1 MLATQFHDF
10 EIGQRRINQ
19 FYPLLGNSIFS
30 SDGAFWQ
37 HSRALFRPQFI
48 RENIN
53 DLEETEKGSRTLIEA
68 LGPVDSKGWT
78 SVRQLQPLL
87 FNFTLDTASSFLFGE
102 SINSQSLMMRE
113 SSESDSPVSQDQAK
127 QKQFMAD
134 FELANVYMFKRI
146 RFQSLYWIN
155 DSLDL
160 RRAIRRMRQYIEQFV
175 QKAIASAASTTLK
188 QENKKYNLLSA
199 LAEQTQD
206 HEELRNQLLAI
217 LVAGRDTTA
226 GLLGW
231 SFARLAIHP
240 DIFHKLRTHI
250 LSDFPPSSS
259 SSTITFEKVKACRY
273 LQHFLHEVLR
283 LHPNVP
289 FNNRQAAV
297 DTTLPTGGG
306 PDGTAPIVVAK
317 GTTIAFSVY
326 LMHRRPDLWGED
338 VLEFRPE
345 RWEEERRGSKWQFL
359 PFSGGPRVCLGQQ
372 FALVEA
378 SYVIIRILQTFD
390 AIVPGD
396 VMEMSRLRKGLGLT
410 LWPRDG
416 VPVKFHRAD

>member
-1 MLATQFHDF
+1 
-10 EIGQRRINQ
+10 
-19 FYPLLGNSIFS
+19 
-30 SDGAFWQ
+30 
-37 HSRALFRPQFI
+37 
-48 RENIN
+48 
-53 DLEETEKGSRTLIEA
+53 
-68 LGPVDSKGWT
+68 
-78 SVRQLQPLL
+78 
-87 FNFTLDTASSFLFGE
+87 
-102 SINSQSLMMRE
+102 
-113 SSESDSPVSQDQAK
+113 
-127 QKQFMAD
+127 
-134 FELANVYMFKRI
+134 
-146 RFQSLYWIN
+146 
-155 DSLDL
+155 
-160 RRAIRRMRQYIEQFV
+160 MRQYIEQFV

-217 LVAGRDTTA
+217 LVAGRGKHDPQQAIPPNETRQTKTTHKRNTDTTA

-240 DIFHKLRTHI
+240 EIFHKLRTHI

-345 RWEEERRGSKWQFL
+345 RWEEERRGSTWQFL
-359 PFSGGPRVCLGQQ
+359 PFSGGMYFFSSFPPKQNEVRIRVLSQTRPRHNLRYP
-372 FALVEA
+372 FLF
-378 SYVIIRILQTFD
+378 SDTFS
-390 AIVPGD
+390 PTYLPTYLLPLFF
-396 VMEMSRLRKGLGLT
+396 SL
-410 LWPRDG
+410 
-416 VPVKFHRAD
+416 H

>member
-1 MLATQFHDF
+1 MCTC
-10 EIGQRRINQ
+10 
-19 FYPLLGNSIFS
+19 
-30 SDGAFWQ
+30 
-37 HSRALFRPQFI
+37 
-48 RENIN
+48 
-53 DLEETEKGSRTLIEA
+53 
-68 LGPVDSKGWT
+68 
-78 SVRQLQPLL
+78 
-87 FNFTLDTASSFLFGE
+87 
-102 SINSQSLMMRE
+102 
-113 SSESDSPVSQDQAK
+113 SSELDSSHCK
-127 QKQFMAD
+127 AD
-134 FELANVYMFKRI
+134 SRQQPFCRSFHAATTLTWRNKR
-146 RFQSLYWIN
+146 YWIN

-217 LVAGRDTTA
+217 LVAGRGKHDPQQAIPPNETKQNNTHKRNTDTTA

-240 DIFHKLRTHI
+240 DIFHKLRTRI

-359 PFSGGPRVCLGQQ
+359 PFSGGMYFFSSFPPKQKKVRIRVLSQTRPRHNLRYL
-372 FALVEA
+372 FLFSDTFLLLLL
-378 SYVIIRILQTFD
+378 SYLPTYLPTYYTLFSPFIRSPSLSRP
-390 AIVPGD
+390 AIR
-396 VMEMSRLRKGLGLT
+396 SRRSKLCNNTHPPNLRRHCT
-410 LWPRDG
+410 RRRDG
-416 VPVKFHRAD
+416 NVSVA

>member
-1 MLATQFHDF
+1 
-10 EIGQRRINQ
+10 
-19 FYPLLGNSIFS
+19 
-30 SDGAFWQ
+30 
-37 HSRALFRPQFI
+37 
-48 RENIN
+48 
-53 DLEETEKGSRTLIEA
+53 
-68 LGPVDSKGWT
+68 
-78 SVRQLQPLL
+78 
-87 FNFTLDTASSFLFGE
+87 
-102 SINSQSLMMRE
+102 
-113 SSESDSPVSQDQAK
+113 
-127 QKQFMAD
+127 
-134 FELANVYMFKRI
+134 
-146 RFQSLYWIN
+146 
-155 DSLDL
+155 
-160 RRAIRRMRQYIEQFV
+160 MRQYIEQFV

-217 LVAGRDTTA
+217 LVAGRGKDDPQQAIPPNETRNPQTTHKRNTDTTA

-240 DIFHKLRTHI
+240 EIFHKLRTHI

-345 RWEEERRGSKWQFL
+345 RWEEEKRGSTWQFL
-359 PFSGGPRVCLGQQ
+359 PFSGGMYFFSSFPPKQNEVRVRVLSQTRPRHDLRYPFLFSDTFSPTYLPTYLLPLFFLPSLGPRVCLGQQ

>member
-1 MLATQFHDF
+1 
-10 EIGQRRINQ
+10 
-19 FYPLLGNSIFS
+19 
-30 SDGAFWQ
+30 
-37 HSRALFRPQFI
+37 
-48 RENIN
+48 
-53 DLEETEKGSRTLIEA
+53 
-68 LGPVDSKGWT
+68 
-78 SVRQLQPLL
+78 
-87 FNFTLDTASSFLFGE
+87 
-102 SINSQSLMMRE
+102 
-113 SSESDSPVSQDQAK
+113 
-127 QKQFMAD
+127 
-134 FELANVYMFKRI
+134 
-146 RFQSLYWIN
+146 
-155 DSLDL
+155 
-160 RRAIRRMRQYIEQFV
+160 MRQYIEQFV

-217 LVAGRDTTA
+217 LVAGRGKDDPQQAIPPNETRKPQTTHKRNTDTTA

-359 PFSGGPRVCLGQQ
+359 PFSGGMYFFFLLSPPNRMKYAYAYSHRPDQDMTSGTLFLFSGTLLLLLSYLPTYLLYPFFLPSLGPRVCLGQQ